1 MNTNI
6 NIQGASAVIELEGRL
21 DTPSSPAVEAEVGK
35 VSGNA
40 EVTEC
45 TVDCSKLTYISSSG
59 LRILISLHKSFLKKQ
74 GKLTI
79 KSLAPEIKEVFDMT
93 GLYSIFTIVD

>member
-1 MNTNI
+1 MTTNI
-6 NIQGASAVIELEGRL
+6 NIQGTNAVIELEGRL
-21 DTPSSPAVEAEVGK
+21 DTPSSPAVEAEVNK

-45 TVDCSKLTYISSSG
+45 AVDCSKLTYISSSG

-79 KSLAPEIKEVFDMT
+79 KNLAPEIKEVFDMT
-93 GLYSIFTIVD
+93 GLYSIFTIV